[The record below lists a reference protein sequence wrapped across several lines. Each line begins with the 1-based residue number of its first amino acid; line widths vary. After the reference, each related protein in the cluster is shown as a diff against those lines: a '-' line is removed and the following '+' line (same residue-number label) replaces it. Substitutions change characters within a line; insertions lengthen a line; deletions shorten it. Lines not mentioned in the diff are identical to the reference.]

1 MNVYDPPRHSFTGAS
16 VILFNGPPRCGKD
29 TAAKHIHLNTQRSRV
44 MKFAGMLKRST
55 HMDFGLPTELPDDAF
70 ETCKDEP
77 NPAFFGQTP
86 RQAYI
91 DKSEKRQKPFLGEDI
106 YGRVLLRRMWR
117 AYQEG
122 VRVFLISDSGFEAE
136 AKAIMKVINH
146 SQFMLVRI
154 HADGRGCTFKGDS
167 RDFIH
172 LPGVH
177 TVNLVNDDDMDA
189 FKSEVLQVVTDFIN
203 WGDGQTTRK

>member
-1 MNVYDPPRHSFTGAS
+1 MNTYDPPKHAFKQSS
-16 VILFNGPPRCGKD
+16 VVLFNGPPYSGKD
-29 TAAKHIHLNTQRSRV
+29 TAAKHIMLNIPRSRV

-55 HMDFGLPTELPDDAF
+55 HMDFGMPPELPDDAF
-70 ETCKDEP
+70 DNCKDKP
-77 NPAFFGQTP
+77 NEAFFGQTP

-122 VRVFLISDSGFEAE
+122 VRVFLISDSGFAPEAR
-136 AKAIMKVINH
+136 AIMKVVDR
-146 SQFMLVRI
+146 SQIMLVKI
-154 HADGRGCTFKGDS
+154 HADGRGCSFAGDS
-167 RDFIH
+167 RSYIS

-177 TVNLVNDDDMDA
+177 TVNVANDDDVET
-189 FKSEVLQVVTDFIN
+189 FKTDVLAQVRSFVDWVDNTN
-203 WGDGQTTRK
+203 S